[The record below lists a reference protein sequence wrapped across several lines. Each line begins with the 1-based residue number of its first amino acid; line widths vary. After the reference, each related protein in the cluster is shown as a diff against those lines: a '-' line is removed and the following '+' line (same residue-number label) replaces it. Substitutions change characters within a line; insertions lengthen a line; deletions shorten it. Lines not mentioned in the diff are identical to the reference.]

1 MKTDL
6 YKRLGESGAMR
17 YTFWSS
23 ALSGQA
29 IQWNCTKFGHMLAE
43 SIWKAHANFHFFTTI
58 HFYVKFRKPKQ
69 DFWGKLKNCGATWY
83 TIWGNML
90 HFFFR
95 SFFIII
101 TVIAR
106 PIGTDRKPP

>member
-1 MKTDL
+1 MS
-6 YKRLGESGAMR
+6 LGESGAMR

-43 SIWKAHANFHFFTTI
+43 SIWKAHANFHFFTAI

-101 TVIAR
+101 TVIGR